1 MGATYL
7 RNMDQIRAGALR
19 ACLSCYGLY
28 LMIFVDDSLIC
39 SKNKEII
46 ERIKRKL
53 SVKFRMKDMGQIK
66 NYSGIN
72 INYVCENKIMTLDQ
86 ENYIE
91 SLARKY
97 QIENAKLYATLIK
110 QNLKCEPAL
119 LVSEDIE

>member
-1 MGATYL
+1 
-7 RNMDQIRAGALR
+7 
-19 ACLSCYGLY
+19 
-28 LMIFVDDSLIC
+28 
-39 SKNKEII
+39 
-46 ERIKRKL
+46 
-53 SVKFRMKDMGQIK
+53 MGQIK

-119 LVSEDIE
+119 LVSEDIEWRNLIKGLLYVSSSTRPDICYWEII